1 MYDAI
6 IVGARCAGA
15 PTALLL
21 ARKGYKVLLLD
32 RGTFP
37 SDMPFSNHY
46 VHQTGSAR
54 LKRWGLLDALK
65 ESNCPPILTN
75 HFDYG
80 AFSLTGS
87 PVPAEGGVTEA
98 FAPRRLKLDP
108 ILVEAAVKSGAEL
121 REGFSVQELIFKDG
135 QVAGIRGHEKNGPIL
150 TERARITVGADGMFS
165 VVAKAV
171 KAPEYK
177 TGPAL
182 EGSWYA
188 YFSGVSMVG
197 WHLWLRPGNVIFAY
211 NTNDNLS
218 LIGVAFAARD
228 LPTVRANVEKH
239 HSSVIAQHAPELWE
253 RMQAGKRESR
263 YVGGA
268 IPSHVRKPY
277 GPGWALVGDAG
288 YQKDPC
294 TASGI
299 TDAFGSAE
307 WLADA
312 IDAGLSGRQPLDDAL
327 AAYEKTRNNAELPY
341 FDLTTQLAALEPPPP
356 EVQQLLEALRE
367 NSEQRSRFF
376 GMLAHTV
383 PVTEFFS
390 PENMQAIFSRQK
402 HAAMSQSAG

>member
-6 IVGARCAGA
+6 VVGARCAGA

-54 LKRWGLLDALK
+54 LKRWGLLDTLK
-65 ESNCPPILTN
+65 ASNCPPILTN

-108 ILVEAAVKSGAEL
+108 ILVDAAVKSGAEL
-121 REGFSVQELIFKDG
+121 REGFSVQEVLFEDG
-135 QVAGIRGHEKNGPIL
+135 RVAGIRGHEKNGPMV

-171 KAPEYK
+171 QAPEYK

-188 YFSGVSMVG
+188 YYSGVPMVG

-228 LPTVRANVEKH
+228 LPTVRNNIEKH
-239 HSSVIAQHAPELWE
+239 HSRVLAEHAPELWE
-253 RMQAGKRESR
+253 RIQAGKRESR

-268 IPSHVRKPY
+268 IPSHVRKPF

-307 WLADA
+307 WLAEA
-312 IDAGLSGRQPLDDAL
+312 IDAGLSGRQPMEEAL
-327 AAYEKTRNNAELPY
+327 AAYEQTRNNAELPY

-356 EVQQLLEALRE
+356 EVQQLLEALRD
-367 NSEQRSRFF
+367 NPEQRSRFF

-402 HAAMSQSAG
+402 HATVS

>member
-6 IVGARCAGA
+6 VVGARCAGA

-54 LKRWGLLDALK
+54 LKRWGLLDALRA
-65 ESNCPPILTN
+65 SNCPPIYTN

-98 FAPRRLKLDP
+98 FAPRRIRLDQ
-108 ILVEAAVKSGAEL
+108 ILVDAAVNAGVEL
-121 REGFSVQELIFKDG
+121 REGFSVQEVLFEDG
-135 QVAGIRGHEKNGPIL
+135 RVTGIRGQERNRPAV
-150 TERARITVGADGMFS
+150 TEHARITVGADGMFS

-188 YFSGVSMVG
+188 YYSGVPMVG
-197 WHLWLRPGNVIFAY
+197 WHLWLRPGRVIFAY
-211 NTNDNLS
+211 NTNDNLT

-228 LPTVRANVEKH
+228 LPVVRSNVERQ
-239 HSSVIAQHAPELWE
+239 HSSVLAEHAPELWE
-253 RMQAGKRESR
+253 RMQSGKRESR

-312 IDAGLSGRQPLDDAL
+312 IDAWFSGRRPLEEAL
-327 AAYEKTRNNAELPY
+327 AGYEKTRNEAELPY
-341 FDLTTQLAALEPPPP
+341 FDFTTQLAALEPPPP

-367 NSEQRSRFF
+367 NPGQRSRFF
-376 GMLAHTV
+376 GVLAHTV

-390 PENMQAIFSRQK
+390 PENMQAIFSRQVGVG
-402 HAAMSQSAG
+402 AT

>member
-6 IVGARCAGA
+6 VIGARCAGA

-54 LKRWGLLDALK
+54 LKRWGLLDALAAT
-65 ESNCPPILTN
+65 NCPPIRTN

-87 PVPAEGGVTEA
+87 PPPADGGVTEA
-98 FAPRRLKLDP
+98 YAPRRIKLDP
-108 ILVEAAVKSGAEL
+108 VLVDGAVRAGAEL
-121 REGFSVQELIFKDG
+121 REGFSAQELVWDNG
-135 QVAGIRGHEKNGPIL
+135 HVAGIRGHQKNGEMV
-150 TERARITVGADGMFS
+150 TERARITIGADGMFS
-165 VVAKAV
+165 MVAKGV
-171 KAPEYK
+171 QAPEYK

-188 YFSGVSMVG
+188 YFSGVPMIG
-197 WHLWLRPGNVIFAY
+197 WHLWLRPDRVIFAY
-211 NTNDNLS
+211 NTNDNLT
-218 LIGVAFAARD
+218 LIGVAFAAKD
-228 LPTVRANVEKH
+228 LPAVRANVEKH
-239 HSSVIAQHAPELWE
+239 HGSVIAEHAPDLWA

-307 WLADA
+307 WLAEA
-312 IDAGLSGRQPLDDAL
+312 IDAGFSGRQPLQDAL
-327 AAYEKTRNNAELPY
+327 AVYEQTRNQAELPY
-341 FDLTTQLAALEPPPP
+341 FDLTTQLAALQPPPQ
-356 EVQQLLEALRE
+356 EIQELLEALRHDP
-367 NSEQRSRFF
+367 EQRSRFF
-376 GMLAHTV
+376 GVFAHTV
-383 PVTEFFS
+383 PVVEFFS
-390 PENMQAIFSRQK
+390 PENMQQIFGKQK
-402 HAAMSQSAG
+402 ATTS

>member
-6 IVGARCAGA
+6 VVGARCAGA

-54 LKRWGLLDALK
+54 LKRWGLLDALRR
-65 ESNCPPILTN
+65 SNCPPIYTN

-80 AFSLTGS
+80 AFSLTGA

-98 FAPRRLKLDP
+98 FAPRRIKLDQ
-108 ILVEAAVKSGAEL
+108 ILVDAAVNAGVEL
-121 REGFSVQELIFKDG
+121 REGFAVQELLFEDG
-135 QVAGIRGHEKNGPIL
+135 RVTGIRGHQRNRPAI
-150 TERARITVGADGMFS
+150 TEHARITVGADGMFS

-171 KAPEYK
+171 NAPEYK

-188 YFSGVSMVG
+188 YYSGVPMIG
-197 WHLWLRPGNVIFAY
+197 WHLWLRPGRVIFAY
-211 NTNDNLS
+211 NTNDNLT

-228 LPTVRANVEKH
+228 LSMVRANVEKH
-239 HSSVIAQHAPELWE
+239 HSSVLAEHAPELWE
-253 RMQAGKRESR
+253 RMQSGKRESR

-312 IDAGLSGRQPLDDAL
+312 IDAGFSGRRPLEEAL
-327 AAYEKTRNNAELPY
+327 AGYEKSRNEAELPY
-341 FDLTTQLAALEPPPP
+341 FDFTTQLAALEPPPP

-367 NSEQRSRFF
+367 NPGQRSRFF
-376 GMLAHTV
+376 GVLAHTV

-390 PENMQAIFSRQK
+390 PENMQAIFSKQVGVG
-402 HAAMSQSAG
+402 AT

>member
-6 IVGARCAGA
+6 VVGARCAGA

-65 ESNCPPILTN
+65 ASNCPPIYTN

-98 FAPRRLKLDP
+98 FAPRRIRLDQ
-108 ILVEAAVKSGAEL
+108 ILVDAAVNAGVEL
-121 REGFSVQELIFKDG
+121 REGFSVQEVLFEDG
-135 QVAGIRGHEKNGPIL
+135 RVTGIRGQQRNRPAV
-150 TERARITVGADGMFS
+150 TEHARITVGADGMFS

-188 YFSGVSMVG
+188 YYSGVPMVG
-197 WHLWLRPGNVIFAY
+197 WHLWLRPGRVIFAY
-211 NTNDNLS
+211 NTNDNLT

-228 LPTVRANVEKH
+228 LPVVRSNVERH
-239 HSSVIAQHAPELWE
+239 HSSVLAEHAPELWE
-253 RMQAGKRESR
+253 RMQSGKRESR

-312 IDAGLSGRQPLDDAL
+312 IDAGFSGRRPLEEAL
-327 AAYEKTRNNAELPY
+327 AGYEKTRNEAELPY
-341 FDLTTQLAALEPPPP
+341 FDFTTQLAALEPPPP

-367 NSEQRSRFF
+367 NPVQRSRFF
-376 GMLAHTV
+376 GVLAHTV

-390 PENMQAIFSRQK
+390 PENMQAIFSRQVGVG
-402 HAAMSQSAG
+402 AT

>member
-54 LKRWGLLDALK
+54 LKRWGLLDTLK
-65 ESNCPPILTN
+65 ASNCPPILTN

-87 PVPAEGGVTEA
+87 PLPAEGGVTEA
-98 FAPRRLKLDP
+98 FAPRRIRLDP
-108 ILVEAAVKSGAEL
+108 ILVDAAVKSGAEL
-121 REGFSVQELIFKDG
+121 REGFSAQEVVFEDG
-135 QVAGIRGHEKNGPIL
+135 RVVGIRGHEKDGPMVTEKARL
-150 TERARITVGADGMFS
+150 TIGADGMFS
-165 VVAKAV
+165 MVAKAV
-171 KAPEYK
+171 EAPECK

-188 YFSGVSMVG
+188 YFSGVPMVG

-228 LPTVRANVEKH
+228 LPTVRANIENH
-239 HSSVIAQHAPELWE
+239 HSAVIAQHAPELWE

-307 WLADA
+307 WLAEA
-312 IDAGLSGRQPLDDAL
+312 IDAGFSGRQPLEEAL
-327 AAYEKTRNNAELPY
+327 AAYEQTRNNTELPY

-367 NSEQRSRFF
+367 NPEQRSRFF

-402 HAAMSQSAG
+402 QAATS

>member
-65 ESNCPPILTN
+65 ASNCPPILTN

-108 ILVEAAVKSGAEL
+108 ILVDAAVKSGAEL
-121 REGFSVQELIFKDG
+121 REGFSVQEVIFENG
-135 QVAGIRGHEKNGPIL
+135 RVAGIRGHEKNGPVVAEKAL
-150 TERARITVGADGMFS
+150 ITVGADGMFS

-171 KAPEYK
+171 EAPEYK

-188 YFSGVSMVG
+188 YYSGVRMVG
-197 WHLWLRPGNVIFAY
+197 WHLWLRSGNVIFAY

-228 LPTVRANVEKH
+228 LPKVRANVEKH

-253 RMQAGKRESR
+253 GMQAGKRESR

-307 WLADA
+307 WLAAA
-312 IDAGLSGRQPLDDAL
+312 IDAGLSGRQPLEEAL
-327 AAYEKTRNNAELPY
+327 AVYEQTRNNSELPY

-367 NSEQRSRFF
+367 NPEQRSRFF

-390 PENMQAIFSRQK
+390 PENIQAIFNKQKK
-402 HAAMSQSAG
+402 HAAIS

>member
-1 MYDAI
+1 MYDVI
-6 IVGARCAGA
+6 VVGARCAGA

-54 LKRWGLLDALK
+54 LKRWGLLDALAAT
-65 ESNCPPILTN
+65 NCPPIRTN
-75 HFDYG
+75 HFNYG

-98 FAPRRLKLDP
+98 YAPRRLRLDP
-108 ILVEAAVKSGAEL
+108 VLVDAAVKAGVEL
-121 REGFSVQELIFKDG
+121 REGFSVQEVLWDKDR
-135 QVAGIRGHEKNGPIL
+135 VTGIRGHQKNGA
-150 TERARITVGADGMFS
+150 TVSEHARITIGADGMFS
-165 VVAKAV
+165 TVAKAV
-171 KAPEYK
+171 KAEEYK

-188 YFSGVSMVG
+188 YFSGVPMIG
-197 WHLWLRPGNVIFAY
+197 WHLWLRQDRVIFAY

-218 LIGVAFAARD
+218 LIGVAFAAKD
-228 LPTVRANVEKH
+228 LPMVRADVEKH
-239 HSSVIAQHAPELWE
+239 HSAVIQEYAPELWD
-253 RMQAGKRESR
+253 RIRAGNRESR

-268 IPSHVRKPY
+268 IPSFVRKPY

-307 WLADA
+307 WLAQA
-312 IDAGLSGRQPLDDAL
+312 IDAGFSGRQPLEQAL
-327 AAYEKTRNNAELPY
+327 AGYEQTRNQAELPY
-341 FDLTTQLAALEPPPP
+341 FDLTTQFAALAPPPP

-367 NSEQRSRFF
+367 NPEQRSRFF
-376 GMLAHTV
+376 GVLAHTV
-383 PVTEFFS
+383 PVPEFFS
-390 PENMQAIFSRQK
+390 PENMQAIFSKQK
-402 HAAMSQSAG
+402 PTTVS

>member
-6 IVGARCAGA
+6 VVGARCAGA

-32 RGTFP
+32 RGKFP

-54 LKRWGLLDALK
+54 LKRWGLLDALRA
-65 ESNCPPILTN
+65 SNCPPIYTN
-75 HFDYG
+75 HFDYS

-87 PVPAEGGVTEA
+87 PVPAESGVTEA
-98 FAPRRLKLDP
+98 FAPRRIRLDQ
-108 ILVEAAVKSGAEL
+108 ILVDAAVDAGVEL
-121 REGFSVQELIFKDG
+121 REGFSVQEVLFEDG
-135 QVAGIRGHEKNGPIL
+135 RVTGIRGQERNRPPV
-150 TERARITVGADGMFS
+150 TEHARMTVGADGMFS

-171 KAPEYK
+171 RAPEYK

-188 YFSGVSMVG
+188 YYSGVPMIG
-197 WHLWLRPGNVIFAY
+197 WHLWLRPGRVVFAY
-211 NTNDNLS
+211 NTNDNLT
-218 LIGVAFAARD
+218 LIGAAFAARD
-228 LPTVRANVEKH
+228 LPTVRANVERH
-239 HSSVIAQHAPELWE
+239 HSSVLAEHAPELWE
-253 RMQAGKRESR
+253 RMQSGKRESR

-277 GPGWALVGDAG
+277 GSGWALVGDAG

-299 TDAFGSAE
+299 TDAFSSAE

-312 IDAGLSGRQPLDDAL
+312 LDAGLSGRRPLEEAL
-327 AAYEKTRNNAELPY
+327 AGYEKTRNEAELPY

-356 EVQQLLEALRE
+356 EVQQLLAALRE
-367 NSEQRSRFF
+367 NPAQRSRFF
-376 GMLAHTV
+376 GVLAHTV

-390 PENMQAIFSRQK
+390 PENMQAIFSRQVGVG
-402 HAAMSQSAG
+402 AT

>member
-1 MYDAI
+1 
-6 IVGARCAGA
+6 
-15 PTALLL
+15 
-21 ARKGYKVLLLD
+21 LLD
-32 RGTFP
+32 T
-37 SDMPFSNHY
+37 
-46 VHQTGSAR
+46 
-54 LKRWGLLDALK
+54 LKA
-65 ESNCPPILTN
+65 SNCPPILTN

-108 ILVEAAVKSGAEL
+108 ILVDAAVKSGAEL
-121 REGFSVQELIFKDG
+121 REGFSVQEVIFEDG
-135 QVAGIRGHEKNGPIL
+135 RVAGIRGHEKNGPVV
-150 TERARITVGADGMFS
+150 TEKARITVGADGMFS

-171 KAPEYK
+171 QAPEYK

-188 YFSGVSMVG
+188 YYSGVPMVG

-228 LPTVRANVEKH
+228 LPTVRSNVEKH
-239 HSSVIAQHAPELWE
+239 HSAVIAQHAPELWE
-253 RMQAGKRESR
+253 PMQAGKRESR

-307 WLADA
+307 WLAEA
-312 IDAGLSGRQPLDDAL
+312 IDAGLSGRQPVEEAL
-327 AAYEKTRNNAELPY
+327 AAYEQTRNNAELPY
-341 FDLTTQLAALEPPPP
+341 FDLTTQLAALEPPPT
-356 EVQQLLEALRE
+356 EVQQLLEALRD
-367 NSEQRSRFF
+367 NPEQRSRFF

-383 PVTEFFS
+383 PVPEFFS
-390 PENMQAIFSRQK
+390 PENMQAIFNKQK
-402 HAAMSQSAG
+402 HAAIS

>member
-54 LKRWGLLDALK
+54 LKRWGLLDTLK
-65 ESNCPPILTN
+65 ASNCPPILTN

-87 PVPAEGGVTEA
+87 PVPAESGVTEA
-98 FAPRRLKLDP
+98 FAPRRIRLDP
-108 ILVEAAVKSGAEL
+108 ILVDAAVKSGTEL
-121 REGFSVQELIFKDG
+121 REGFSVQEVLFEDG
-135 QVAGIRGHEKNGPIL
+135 RVVGIRGHEKDCPTV
-150 TERARITVGADGMFS
+150 TEKARITIGADGMFS
-165 VVAKAV
+165 MVAKAV
-171 KAPEYK
+171 EAPEYK

-188 YFSGVSMVG
+188 YYSGVPMVG

-228 LPTVRANVEKH
+228 LPTVRANIEKH
-239 HSSVIAQHAPELWE
+239 HSAVIAQHAPELWE

-312 IDAGLSGRQPLDDAL
+312 IDAGFSGRQPLEEAL
-327 AAYEKTRNNAELPY
+327 AGYEQTRNNTELPY

-367 NSEQRSRFF
+367 NPEQRSRFF

-390 PENMQAIFSRQK
+390 PENIQAIFSKQNQ
-402 HAAMSQSAG
+402 AATS

>member
-6 IVGARCAGA
+6 VIGARCAGA

-54 LKRWGLLDALK
+54 LKRWGLLDALAAT
-65 ESNCPPILTN
+65 NCPPIRTN
-75 HFDYG
+75 FFDYG

-87 PVPAEGGVTEA
+87 PAPAEGGVTDA
-98 FAPRRLKLDP
+98 YAPRRLKLDP
-108 ILVEAAVKSGAEL
+108 VLVDAAVKAGAEL
-121 REGFSVQELIFKDG
+121 REGFSVQEVLWDKDR
-135 QVAGIRGHEKNGPIL
+135 VTGIRGHQKNGTNV
-150 TERARITVGADGMFS
+150 TERARITIGADGMFS
-165 VVAKAV
+165 TVAKAV
-171 KAPEYK
+171 KPQEYK
-177 TGPAL
+177 TGPPL

-188 YFSGVSMVG
+188 YFSGVPMVG
-197 WHLWLRPGNVIFAY
+197 WHLWLRPDRVIFAY

-218 LIGVAFAARD
+218 LIGVAFAAKD
-228 LPTVRANVEKH
+228 LPMVRADVEKH
-239 HSSVIAQHAPELWE
+239 HSAVIREHAPELWE
-253 RMQAGKRESR
+253 RMQAGRRESR

-299 TDAFGSAE
+299 TDAFSSAE
-307 WLADA
+307 WLAEA
-312 IDAGLSGRQPLDDAL
+312 IDTGFSGRQPLERAL
-327 AAYEKTRNNAELPY
+327 AGYEQTRNQAELPY
-341 FDLTTQLAALEPPPP
+341 FDLTTQFAALAPPPP
-356 EVQQLLEALRE
+356 EFVQLLEALRDNE
-367 NSEQRSRFF
+367 EQRSRFF
-376 GMLAHTV
+376 GVLAHTV
-383 PVTEFFS
+383 PVPEFFS
-390 PENMQAIFSRQK
+390 PENMQEIFSKQK
-402 HAAMSQSAG
+402 GAVVS

>member
-1 MYDAI
+1 MYDAV

-54 LKRWGLLDALK
+54 LKRWGLLDALAAT
-65 ESNCPPILTN
+65 NCPPIRTN

-98 FAPRRLKLDP
+98 FAPRRLRLDP
-108 ILVEAAVKSGAEL
+108 VLVEGAVKAGAEL
-121 REGFSVQELIFKDG
+121 REGFSAQELVWENDR
-135 QVAGIRGHEKNGPIL
+135 VVGIRGHQKNGDTV
-150 TERARITVGADGMFS
+150 TERARIVIGADGMFS
-165 VVAKAV
+165 MVAKAV
-171 KAPEYK
+171 KAEEYK

-188 YFSGVSMVG
+188 YFSGVPMIG
-197 WHLWLRPGNVIFAY
+197 WHLWLRPDRVIFAY

-228 LPTVRANVEKH
+228 LPAVRANVEKH
-239 HSSVIAQHAPELWE
+239 HSSVLMEHAPELWE
-253 RMQAGKRESR
+253 RMQQGRRESR

-307 WLADA
+307 WLAEA
-312 IDAGLSGRQPLDDAL
+312 IDAGFSGRQPLEQAL
-327 AAYEKTRNNAELPY
+327 AGYEQTRNQTELPY
-341 FDLTTQLAALEPPPP
+341 FDLTTQLAALAPPPP
-356 EVQQLLEALRE
+356 EIAQLLEALRD
-367 NSEQRSRFF
+367 NPEQRSRFF

-390 PENMQAIFSRQK
+390 PENMQEILSKQK
-402 HAAMSQSAG
+402 GVVAS

>member
-32 RGTFP
+32 RGAFP

-54 LKRWGLLDALK
+54 LKRWGLLDALAA
-65 ESNCPPILTN
+65 SNCPPIRTN

-98 FAPRRLKLDP
+98 FAPRRIKLDP
-108 ILVEAAVKSGAEL
+108 ILVDAAVKAGAEL
-121 REGFSVQELIFKDG
+121 REGFSVQEVLFDDG
-135 QVAGIRGHEKNGPIL
+135 RVIGIRGHQKNGSTV

-171 KAPEYK
+171 QAPEYK

-188 YFSGVSMVG
+188 YYSGVPMTG

-228 LPTVRANVEKH
+228 LPMVRANIERR

-253 RMQAGKRESR
+253 RMRAGKRESR

-307 WLADA
+307 WLAEA
-312 IDAGLSGRQPLDDAL
+312 IDAGLSGRQPLEQAL
-327 AAYEKTRNNAELPY
+327 AAYEQTRNQTELPY
-341 FDLTTQLAALEPPPP
+341 FDLTTQLAALEPPPA

-367 NSEQRSRFF
+367 NPEQRSRFF
-376 GMLAHTV
+376 GVLAHTV

-390 PENMQAIFSRQK
+390 PENMQSIFIKRK
-402 HAAMSQSAG
+402 AVGVL

>member
-1 MYDAI
+1 MYDVI
-6 IVGARCAGA
+6 VVGARCAGA

-54 LKRWGLLDALK
+54 LKRWGLLDALAAT
-65 ESNCPPILTN
+65 NCPPIRTN

-98 FAPRRLKLDP
+98 YAPRRLKLDP
-108 ILVEAAVKSGAEL
+108 VLVDAAVKAGAEL
-121 REGFSVQELIFKDG
+121 REGFSVQEVLWNGDR
-135 QVAGIRGHEKNGPIL
+135 VTGIRGHQKNGADVS
-150 TERARITVGADGMFS
+150 ERARITVGADGMFS
-165 VVAKAV
+165 TVAKAV
-171 KAPEYK
+171 QAEEYK
-177 TGPAL
+177 SGPAL

-188 YFSGVSMVG
+188 YFSGVPMTG
-197 WHLWLRPGNVIFAY
+197 WHLWLRQDRVIFAY

-228 LPTVRANVEKH
+228 LPMVRANVEKH
-239 HSSVIAQHAPELWE
+239 HSCVIQEHAPELWA
-253 RMQAGKRESR
+253 RMEAGRRESR

-268 IPSHVRKPY
+268 IPSFVRKPY

-307 WLADA
+307 WLAEA
-312 IDAGLSGRQPLDDAL
+312 IDAGFSGRQPLDHAL
-327 AAYEKTRNNAELPY
+327 AGYEQTRNQTELPY
-341 FDLTTQLAALEPPPP
+341 FELTTQLAALAPPPP
-356 EVQQLLEALRE
+356 EIQQMLEALRD
-367 NSEQRSRFF
+367 NPAQRSRFF

-383 PVTEFFS
+383 PVPEFFS
-390 PENMQAIFSRQK
+390 PQNMDAILNKGKTAVVS
-402 HAAMSQSAG
+402 

>member
-6 IVGARCAGA
+6 VVGARCAGA

-21 ARKGYKVLLLD
+21 AQKGYKVLLLD

-65 ESNCPPILTN
+65 ATNCPPILTN
-75 HFDYG
+75 HWDYG
-80 AFSLTGS
+80 AFSLTGE
-87 PVPAEGGVTEA
+87 PVPAEGGVKEA
-98 FAPRRLKLDP
+98 FAPRRIKLDP
-108 ILVEAAVKSGAEL
+108 VLVEGAVKAGAEL
-121 REGFSVQELIFKDG
+121 REGFSVQEILFDG
-135 QVAGIRGHEKNGPIL
+135 DRVSGVRGHHKNGGMV
-150 TERARITVGADGMFS
+150 TEHARITIGADGMFS
-165 VVAKAV
+165 KVAQAV
-171 KAPEYK
+171 EAPAYK
-177 TGPAL
+177 SGPAL

-188 YFSGVSMVG
+188 YYSGVPMQG
-197 WHLWLRPGNVIFAY
+197 WHLWLRQDRVIFAY

-218 LIGVAFAARD
+218 LIGVAFAAKD
-228 LPTVRANVEKH
+228 LPAVRSNIEQH
-239 HSSVIAQHAPELWE
+239 HSAVIQEHAPDLWA
-253 RMQAGKRESR
+253 RMEKGKRESR

-268 IPSHVRKPY
+268 IPYHVRKPY

-307 WLADA
+307 WLAEA
-312 IDAGLSGRQPLDDAL
+312 IDAGFSGRQPLDQAL
-327 AAYEKTRNNAELPY
+327 AKYEQTRNDTELPY
-341 FDLTTQLAALEPPPP
+341 YELTTQLAALAPPPP
-356 EVQQLLEALRE
+356 EIAQLLEALRY
-367 NSEQRSRFF
+367 NAQQRSRFF
-376 GMLAHTV
+376 GVLAHTV

-390 PENMQAIFSRQK
+390 PENMQKIFAGTKSATAIQ
-402 HAAMSQSAG
+402 

>member
-6 IVGARCAGA
+6 VVGARCAGA

-54 LKRWGLLDALK
+54 LKRWGLLDALRA
-65 ESNCPPILTN
+65 SNCPPIYTN

-98 FAPRRLKLDP
+98 FAPRRIKLDQ
-108 ILVEAAVKSGAEL
+108 ILVDAAVNAGVEL
-121 REGFSVQELIFKDG
+121 REGFSVQEVLFEDG
-135 QVAGIRGHEKNGPIL
+135 RVSGIRGQQRNRPAV
-150 TERARITVGADGMFS
+150 TEHARITVGADGMFS

-188 YFSGVSMVG
+188 YYSGVPMIG
-197 WHLWLRPGNVIFAY
+197 WHLWLRPGRVIFAY
-211 NTNDNLS
+211 NTNDNLT

-228 LPTVRANVEKH
+228 LPVVRSNVERQ
-239 HSSVIAQHAPELWE
+239 HSSVLAEHAPELWE
-253 RMQAGKRESR
+253 RMQSGKRESR

-312 IDAGLSGRQPLDDAL
+312 IDAGFSGRRPLEEAL
-327 AAYEKTRNNAELPY
+327 AGYEKTRNEAELPY
-341 FDLTTQLAALEPPPP
+341 FDFTTQLAALEPPPP

-367 NSEQRSRFF
+367 NPVQRSRFF
-376 GMLAHTV
+376 GVLAHTV

-390 PENMQAIFSRQK
+390 PENMQAIFSKQVGVG
-402 HAAMSQSAG
+402 AT